1 MAPAWDLSV
10 VTSSRAKA
18 AVSAEVTSLT
28 PVGDGVGGKLL
39 TLKAKSFL
47 RWSPEVPFDLPIA
60 NGPSGGA
67 ADGRQ
72 KTRRK
77 VGNVRGARL
86 IRWSARVGS
95 TIIASAAEQTLV
107 GVSVH
112 FSHFGQNRSV

>member
-1 MAPAWDLSV
+1 M

-60 NGPSGGA
+60 NGASGGA
-67 ADGRQ
+67 ANGRQ
-72 KTRRK
+72 KIRGK
-77 VGNVRGARL
+77 DVRGALL

-95 TIIASAAEQTLV
+95 TKIASAAEQTLV

-112 FSHFGQNRSV
+112 FSQFGQHRSV